1 MHIPFYTALKW
12 WDPGSLPAYLNKPQW
27 AGGGG
32 RSGAEEG
39 MWGGTQHIA
48 VPVPTTR
55 WRPGPGAR
63 HLHGCGSAP
72 ASSLPVWCGVVW
84 AACLHV
90 SRCQR
95 RDIFFS
101 VGICESYLHLA
112 RCTAGSPAERLLP
125 LLWRRAG
132 KGKQRVSGAGIFGKM
147 WRGYTS
153 CTSALSWLPCS
164 ISKICPMET
173 KQFLKA
179 QTLPKS
185 IFQTASTIRKQKNSL
200 QCVCHSSSYIFF
212 SFAASIAAVW
222 KMFYNFPSNHKE
234 EAKHSRAPQIPFILT
249 KA

>member
-1 MHIPFYTALKW
+1 MSRGWGKEWGRGRDVGGDAVHC
-12 WDPGSLPAYLNKPQW
+12 GSSPHNKVM
-27 AGGGG
+27 A
-32 RSGAEEG
+32 
-39 MWGGTQHIA
+39 
-48 VPVPTTR
+48 
-55 WRPGPGAR
+55 RPGG
-63 HLHGCGSAP
+63 HGISTAV
-72 ASSLPVWCGVVW
+72 AALPHRPFLCGVAW

-132 KGKQRVSGAGIFGKM
+132 KGKQRVSGAGIFGKT

-185 IFQTASTIRKQKNSL
+185 IFQTASTIGKQKNSL
-200 QCVCHSSSYIFF
+200 QCVCHSSSYLFF